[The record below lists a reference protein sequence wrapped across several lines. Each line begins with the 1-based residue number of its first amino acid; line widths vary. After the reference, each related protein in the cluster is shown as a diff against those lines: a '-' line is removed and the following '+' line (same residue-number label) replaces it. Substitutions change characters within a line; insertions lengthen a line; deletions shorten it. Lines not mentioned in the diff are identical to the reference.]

1 MSEGQ
6 IEESKVMTDEEIW
19 IYAMNTSIK
28 TYSNATCMQM
38 AEDLAS
44 ESYEVFCRRTNGT
57 SKRNHKGYALR
68 SIPLILMERVR
79 RKIEIDEQFKAA
91 CEHIEE
97 ALFGRGT
104 VKHSSFEEEDGE
116 VNVRKPRAS
125 LEHTDPEIR
134 AKLARSRLFK
144 LSRRLAGKG
153 KRAKKVAEIIQFAI
167 KNKVV
172 NFADLAKHFGVSRQ
186 AISSGFSYA
195 RGFYDEIK

>member
-1 MSEGQ
+1 MSENH
-6 IEESKVMTDEEIW
+6 IEEAEVMTDEEIW
-19 IYAMNTSIK
+19 IYAMSTSIK
-28 TYSNATCMQM
+28 NYANVMCVAT

-57 SKRNHKGYALR
+57 SKRSHKGYVLR
-68 SIPLILMERVR
+68 SIPLILRERLR
-79 RKIEIDEQFKAA
+79 SRIKMNEEFEDACKHIDKAF
-91 CEHIEE
+91 
-97 ALFGRGT
+97 FGKGT
-104 VKHSSFEEEDGE
+104 VKHPSFEEDDEE
-116 VNVRKPRAS
+116 VNVRDPKAS
-125 LEHTDPEIR
+125 LEHTDSDMR

-153 KRAKKVAEIIQFAI
+153 KRARKVAGIIQFAI

-186 AISSGFSYA
+186 AISSGFTYA